1 MFKFGMDVPPSS
13 ALLPTVLMY
22 PSAVTSRFPLALICC
37 IPRSVWASYAS
48 ERDGARAARARP
60 PIFKVSRRMCRPRG
74 RNRSHEI
81 RKYLNSNAMPPA
93 GERRRT
99 RAATRGASSTGPRPV
114 YSRRHRPESA
124 SADGSE
130 QHPSKRARVPAAEAE
145 PSRKECEDKVA
156 AARAALAAA
165 ESELREAQARETA
178 APAAAS
184 AAAPAQPKH
193 VPMKEVLTPETREK
207 LQAFFV
213 VARGCHAVPRKS
225 YGELEEFAR
234 GMGLEPRSVISFDK
248 QTWDTPSPASRQPG
262 AGRQHRAGN
271 VMNLIIQQLQQC
283 CFGCAVPFASLTAL
297 EMRGVDFAHQE
308 AKSPKCPKSTGNLAS
323 GSDFDFTFTEYC
335 KCESKCSMCHRS
347 EGE

>member
-1 MFKFGMDVPPSS
+1 MG
-13 ALLPTVLMY
+13 
-22 PSAVTSRFPLALICC
+22 LI
-37 IPRSVWASYAS
+37 R
-48 ERDGARAARARP
+48 EGRRARP

-99 RAATRGASSTGPRPV
+99 RAATRGASSSTGPRPV

-213 VARGCHAVPRKS
+213 VARGCHVVPRKS

-234 GMGLEPRSVISFDK
+234 GMGLEPRSVIRFDK
-248 QTWDTPSPASRQPG
+248 QTWDTPSPRNARQPG
-262 AGRQHRAGN
+262 ASRQHRAGN

-283 CFGCAVPFASLTAL
+283 CFGCAMPFASLTAL

-308 AKSPKCPKSTGNLAS
+308 AKSPKCPDSTGNLAS